1 MEHTVTGL
9 MLNGGCP
16 ADSLRE
22 LGDDS
27 FILLYWAA
35 LTAQL
40 IKTCLKIAFR
50 IGPEKGKPLK

>member
-1 MEHTVTGL
+1 

-22 LGDDS
+22 LRDDS
-27 FILLYWAA
+27 FILLYWTG

-40 IKTCLKIAFR
+40 IKTCLKIAFW
-50 IGPEKGKPLK
+50 IGPEMEKPLQ